1 MFTTKRLQLF
11 TLMTSA
17 FFNMRRFVRAHTL
30 RMNGFCSG
38 RTISTRAS
46 PYSNASSCRSRFQP
60 WQHKPHTYI
69 SKPLIGILIT
79 NTVVVLMDTFVI
91 TNDGLHCVQVPWTWA
106 LTAAC
111 CGNWRES
118 PHRSGR
124 LARRAAHTGST
135 ASSSETSAQRPST

>member
-1 MFTTKRLQLF
+1 MFATRDYNIVYTYNEC
-11 TLMTSA
+11 
-17 FFNMRRFVRAHTL
+17 FFKMRCLTRAHTL
-30 RMNGFCSG
+30 RMNGFWFG
-38 RTISTRAS
+38 RTISTRSS

-69 SKPLIGILIT
+69 SKPLKGILVT

-91 TNDGLHCVQVPWTWA
+91 TNDGLHCVQAPWTWA

-124 LARRAAHTGST
+124 PARRATHTGST